1 MKEFLES
8 AEQASSLLKAMSN
21 QHRLLILCIL
31 VDGQKSVAE
40 ISPFIEL
47 SQSAL
52 SQHLKALKSAGLV
65 TSNKAGLNVI
75 YKLAD
80 DNVIKILAT
89 LKSIYCPDLPSS
101 FD

>member
-21 QHRLLILCIL
+21 QHRLLILCTL
-31 VDGQKSVAE
+31 VEGSKAVSE
-40 ISPFIEL
+40 IAPFIDL

-65 TSNKAGLNVI
+65 SSTKVGLNVI
-75 YKLAD
+75 YQLAD
-80 DNVIKILAT
+80 ENVIKVLTT
-89 LKSIYCPDLPSS
+89 LKSIYCPDLPNSIS
-101 FD
+101 